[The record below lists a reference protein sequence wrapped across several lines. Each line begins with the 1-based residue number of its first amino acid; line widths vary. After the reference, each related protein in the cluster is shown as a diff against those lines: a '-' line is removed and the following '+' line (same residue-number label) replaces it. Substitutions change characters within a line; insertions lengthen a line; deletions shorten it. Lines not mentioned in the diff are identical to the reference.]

1 MRAFIAIDTGP
12 EVANMVESIS
22 DKLKRMGF
30 KASWVPRENAHL
42 TLAFLNEVDE
52 KRISVLSS
60 MILNRV
66 RGFPS
71 FSVKVAKFGYFRNKS
86 LPKTFWI
93 GFDENKHLQDLFNE
107 IKKVLESF
115 GINIEGRLYPHV
127 TIGRMKFSP
136 RYWEKLVQTI
146 NVEKVIIPVKSLTV
160 YESILRR
167 EGAIYKRRYVC
178 DFEGGI
184 KEYD

>member
-1 MRAFIAIDTGP
+1 MRAFVAIDTGP

-22 DKLKRMGF
+22 DKLRRMGF
-30 KASWVPRENAHL
+30 KASWVPKENAHL

-60 MILNRV
+60 MILNRI

-71 FSVKVAKFGYFRNKS
+71 FSVKVSKFGYFRNKS

-115 GINIEGRLYPHV
+115 GINIEGKLYPHI

-136 RYWEKLVQTI
+136 KYWEKLVQTI
-146 NVEKVIIPVKSLTV
+146 SVEKVIIPVKALTI

-167 EGAIYKRRYVC
+167 EGAIYKKRYVC

>member
-1 MRAFIAIDTGP
+1 MRTFIAIDTGP

-52 KRISVLSS
+52 KKISLLGS
-60 MILNRV
+60 MILNRM

-71 FSVKVAKFGYFRNKS
+71 FSVKVSKFGYFRNKS
-86 LPKTFWI
+86 LPKAFWI
-93 GFDENKHLQDLFNE
+93 GFEENKHLQDLFE
-107 IKKVLESF
+107 ETKKVLESF
-115 GINIEGRLYPHV
+115 NISIEGKFYPHI

-136 RYWEKLVQTI
+136 KYWEKLIQTI
-146 NVEKVIIPVKSLTV
+146 NVEKVIIPVKELTI
-160 YESILRR
+160 YESILKK
-167 EGAIYKRRYVC
+167 EGAIYKKRYIC
-178 DFEGGI
+178 DFEGGL

>member
-1 MRAFIAIDTGP
+1 MRAFVAIDTGP

-60 MILNRV
+60 MILNRI

-71 FSVKVAKFGYFRNKS
+71 FSVKVSKFGYFRNKS

-115 GINIEGRLYPHV
+115 GINIEGKLYPHV

-136 RYWEKLVQTI
+136 KYWEKLVQTI
-146 NVEKVIIPVKSLTV
+146 SVEKVIIPVKALTV

-167 EGAIYKRRYVC
+167 EGAVYKKRYVC

-184 KEYD
+184 KNYD